1 MIEKT
6 YIKLTWFRCC

>member
-6 YIKLTWFRCC
+6 YRR